1 MSFYKYRDYF
11 LLGAGF
17 GAFLC
22 YKFYS
27 FPFMTKAY
35 LNNNQDNF
43 EGQRILYNNLSKFN
57 FNNKRP
63 KLLLINSDLPI
74 CQIMNSHRL
83 PKDLDVFKISLD
95 ENNKSE
101 MYYLNNILGFYGN
114 NIYNI
119 NFQQKPI
126 DPKQKNQNIAINS
139 YGDVKRVSNDK
150 INQME
155 YDTNKK
161 SFISPG
167 FNMFGK
173 HKSKGLNIF
182 KRLNIINTKEKFLKM
197 GTHDFMLLYCTKQKK
212 DKIPYSLK
220 EFVIYRYIY
229 RKMLKGYNINFYT
242 KINDYPIDELDK
254 NELIDTDNHVY
265 IVQKQNIIN
274 KELFK
279 DVDTVDTSL
288 PINNN
293 NVTDEL
299 NTFLSKKNLIVKID
313 GSNFYFT
320 DITKDLD
327 NNFKNNY
334 MNKLITKGNLFY
346 YVNNN
351 ELKLNQNNIKC
362 YFQQI
367 NKCFPKNGYFHIICN
382 LFFNRH
388 RNQLI
393 NFISEYKKNINKVDE
408 NTPLLVN
415 DCLSIV
421 KSNINIL
428 QFFKEKYYE
437 IDQVPINLKDKCKV
451 KSRNNEQCMSGVIFK
466 KKIFDIERNPLL
478 WLKDKDISPKN
489 INFFPE
495 IKYLF

>member
-22 YKFYS
+22 YKLYS
-27 FPFMTKAY
+27 SPFMTKVY

-161 SFISPG
+161 SYISPG

-173 HKSKGLNIF
+173 YKSKGLNIF

-279 DVDTVDTSL
+279 DVDTIDTSL
-288 PINNN
+288 I
-293 NVTDEL
+293 
-299 NTFLSKKNLIVKID
+299 
-313 GSNFYFT
+313 YF
-320 DITKDLD
+320 I
-327 NNFKNNY
+327 
-334 MNKLITKGNLFY
+334 M
-346 YVNNN
+346 
-351 ELKLNQNNIKC
+351 
-362 YFQQI
+362 
-367 NKCFPKNGYFHIICN
+367 
-382 LFFNRH
+382 
-388 RNQLI
+388 
-393 NFISEYKKNINKVDE
+393 
-408 NTPLLVN
+408 
-415 DCLSIV
+415 
-421 KSNINIL
+421 
-428 QFFKEKYYE
+428 
-437 IDQVPINLKDKCKV
+437 
-451 KSRNNEQCMSGVIFK
+451 
-466 KKIFDIERNPLL
+466 
-478 WLKDKDISPKN
+478 
-489 INFFPE
+489 
-495 IKYLF
+495 